1 MYKIFPSLSCFAR
14 WGNLC
19 LRQQALLYRESQE
32 EFFNDV
38 NQIGSLGQ
46 NYDEIASPFNA

>member
-1 MYKIFPSLSCFAR
+1 MYKIIPSLSCFAR

-19 LRQQALLYRESQE
+19 LPQPARVHREYQL

-38 NQIGSLGQ
+38 NQIGPVGQ
-46 NYDEIASPFNA
+46 NYDEIASRINA